1 MSTPIAY
8 PLLNGVRQSF
18 VSTEIRFAT
27 AAIGATQGGTTLSLN
42 LRGYK
47 NAEYGRKRTRGE
59 LRGNHPDPIGK
70 TRGSN
75 AYTGKF
81 TYALAEALAIRNA
94 LQALA
99 GGASGYGDVF
109 FSVIITHSETGFDT
123 QTDTV
128 SGCTLDDD
136 QIKLAEG
143 VEATM
148 VDLDFSPLKVL
159 INGVDDVT
167 NPLTPIA
174 Q

>member
-1 MSTPIAY
+1 MSTPISY
-8 PLLNGVRQSF
+8 PDINGVRQSF
-18 VSTEIRFAT
+18 VSSEIKFAQP
-27 AAIGATQGGTTLSLN
+27 AIGGSVGGATLSLN

-47 NAEYGRKRTRGE
+47 AADYGRKRTRGE
-59 LRGNHPDPIGK
+59 LRGNHPDPLGK

-99 GGASGYGDVF
+99 GGSSGYGDVF
-109 FSVIITHSETGFDT
+109 FSVIVTHSETGFDT
-123 QTDTV
+123 QTDSV
-128 SGCTLDDD
+128 LGCTLDDD

-148 VDLDFSPLKVL
+148 VELDFSPLKVL